1 MGTPGGRKV
10 LEEGRVAMVLGAF
23 GGGGAG
29 GGPLDKWCEV
39 QNAGKV
45 HQRLAGFL
53 GVPWL
58 MCSGRAG
65 KSGSGGL
72 YINTPDTR
80 AHILES

>member
-1 MGTPGGRKV
+1 MAG
-10 LEEGRVAMVLGAF
+10 E
-23 GGGGAG
+23 AG

-39 QNAGKV
+39 RNARKV

-58 MCSGRAG
+58 TCSGRAD